1 MYIRLKIIITTI
13 MLIFTN
19 WKNINIYIK
28 LKIIILFTILYT
40 KNKNNNV
47 QQV

>member
-1 MYIRLKIIITTI
+1 MYTRLKIIITTI

-28 LKIIILFTILYT
+28 LKTIILLTILYT
-40 KNKNNNV
+40 KNKNSNV